1 MQRMRG
7 AGVPEGILRGL
18 LVLLLTGGAV
28 VFLVQR
34 IVDYLL
40 FQPSVGI
47 DFKPEELGIR
57 AESFHLATEDS
68 VRVHAFYLPAARSD
82 RALLFLHGNAGN
94 ASHRLPNAAL
104 LAAMDINVLL
114 LDYRGYGLSD
124 GSPSEPGCYADARAA
139 LIHLMEQRG
148 IPEDRIVLFG
158 RSLGGAVAIDLAQHR
173 ALAGVIVESTFTSL
187 RDMVSGYIGPFAGLM
202 SRGRFDSVTKVG
214 SLRAP
219 LLAFHGDVDQ
229 VVPYALGARLYEAV
243 PTPKAFET
251 LKGAG
256 HNDTLQSGGAPYLA
270 RIHAFIDR
278 VAPR

>member
-1 MQRMRG
+1 M
-7 AGVPEGILRGL
+7 PEGILRTL
-18 LVLLLTGGAV
+18 LVLLLAGGGV
-28 VFLVQR
+28 LFVVQR

-47 DFKPEELGIR
+47 DFTPEELGIQ

-114 LDYRGYGLSD
+114 VDYRGYGLSD
-124 GSPSEPGCYADARAA
+124 GAPSEPGLYADARAGLA
-139 LIHLMEQRG
+139 HLVAKRG
-148 IPEDRIVLFG
+148 IPEERIVIFG
-158 RSLGGAVAIDLAQHR
+158 RSLGGAVAIDLAQNR
-173 ALAGVIVESTFTSL
+173 PLAGVIVESTFSSL
-187 RDMVSGYIGPFAGLM
+187 RDMVAGYTGPLAGLIA
-202 SRGRFDSVTKVG
+202 RGHFDTITKVG

-219 LLAFHGDVDQ
+219 LLAFHGDSDQ
-229 VVPYALGARLYEAV
+229 VVPYTLGARLYEAV
-243 PTPKAFET
+243 PTPKAFEV

-256 HNDTLQSGGAPYLA
+256 HNDTLQSGGEPYLA
-270 RIHAFIDR
+270 RIQAFIDR